1 MLSLS
6 LLLLDSCKEADELS
20 GDNLPGYSPVLVSV
34 GPVSSF
40 TRGYRPPEMY
50 DNFKVF
56 AAAEKDGVK
65 TVVMPGYEVRFE
77 ADDWT
82 YVTDRQPLAYW
93 SPNADRYLFTAGAP
107 IDAVSAI
114 SATSLKLQLEQ
125 NTTGSVMACHP
136 QQITNSSPDFG
147 KTVSLPFCY
156 AHCRV
161 CVAFIKNSTVS
172 VAVNDIKLTP
182 ASAIATQADMTYTY
196 DWSTTPATV
205 TSQLDNK
212 TTKGDALAYDNVT
225 IPANTADAV
234 LSATRY
240 YCVPDAD
247 NTNNWSISIT
257 CDGEQKTASFVN
269 SQTWESGKNYIYV
282 FSLSEKNPKLVKV
295 IEQELYFDCN
305 DIVSGG
311 EFSDNNMTE

>member
-1 MLSLS
+1 
-6 LLLLDSCKEADELS
+6 
-20 GDNLPGYSPVLVSV
+20 
-34 GPVSSF
+34 
-40 TRGYRPPEMY
+40 MY

-147 KTVSLPFCY
+147 KTVSLRFGY

-212 TTKGDALAYDNVT
+212 TTDGNALAYDNVT

-247 NTNNWSISIT
+247 NTNNWSISLI
-257 CDGEQKTASFVN
+257 CDGEQKTAAFVN
-269 SQTWESGKNYIYV
+269 NETWESGKNYIYV